1 MVVDSFSNLAFYAS
15 LNPRF
20 EKVINFFESNDV
32 ASFEAGKYEVDGD
45 DIFINVIERG
55 LKKPE
60 DAALEVHDVYIDI
73 QVLFSGDVE
82 SYGFKKRAA
91 CTQPRSEM
99 DTEKD
104 ILFFDDKADT
114 YVSIL
119 PGDMMIFFPEDV
131 HAPLVGEGNVKK
143 AIIKVK
149 A

>member
-1 MVVDSFSNLAFYAS
+1 MVIDSFSNLAFYAS
-15 LNPRF
+15 LNPHF
-20 EKVINFFESNDV
+20 EKVIKFFESNDV
-32 ASFEAGKYEVDGD
+32 ASFEAGKYEIDGED
-45 DIFINVIERG
+45 VFVNILERE

-60 DAALEVHDVYIDI
+60 DAALEVHDVYVDI

-82 SYGFKKRAA
+82 SYGFKKRAV

-99 DTEKD
+99 DTDKD
-104 ILFFDDKADT
+104 VLFYDDKPDT

-119 PGDMMIFFPEDV
+119 PGDMIIFFPEDG

-143 AIIKVK
+143 AIVKIK